1 MIRHCEPK
9 SGDWSCPEIGTRF
22 NITGARGWA
31 LTLTQSWPLIG
42 QPGARLASDWL
53 EQDPG

>member
-31 LTLTQSWPLIG
+31 PTLTQSWPLIG
-42 QPGARLASDWL
+42 QPGARLASDWP